1 MILARRYGPVLLT
14 TLIRRILLHLAIL
27 GEMAMFGLKNTNK
40 SERNKALISMPINIE
55 TNVLFKTFEYNII
68 FKSISY
74 G

>member
-1 MILARRYGPVLLT
+1 
-14 TLIRRILLHLAIL
+14 LHLAIL